1 MTVVAVWRHGASR
14 SRMAPMVGYARRN
27 FAVLTTVGA
36 MVVTIMLIIFFGAW
50 AVAASGDADLSSIT
64 NSAASGFAGSPYQPG
79 AVPGAVESDTVPRLA
94 SATAVSET
102 WWGKSFLVAC
112 PLH

>member
-1 MTVVAVWRHGASR
+1 
-14 SRMAPMVGYARRN
+14 MVGYARRN

-50 AVAASGDADLSSIT
+50 AVASGGDADLTSLA
-64 NSAASGFAGSPYQPG
+64 NSAASGFAGSSYQPG
-79 AVPGAVESDTVPRLA
+79 SVPGAVDSDTVPRLA
-94 SATAVSET
+94 SATPASDT
-102 WWGKSFLVAC
+102 WWGKALLGAC

>member
-1 MTVVAVWRHGASR
+1 
-14 SRMAPMVGYARRN
+14 MVGYARRN

-50 AVAASGDADLSSIT
+50 AVAASGEADLSSIT